1 MDIINAN
8 IKRKF
13 VKHSNSL
20 HCRELSEGEDG
31 YLHYYHSRNK
41 LSYFIQQTNKLLKRA
56 LFSFRFTIDNLTEM
70 QLGNKNY
77 KGIQVYV
84 FM

>member
-1 MDIINAN
+1 MDIINTN

-20 HCRELSEGEDG
+20 HCRELLEGEDG
-31 YLHYYHSRNK
+31 YFHHYHSRKK

-56 LFSFRFTIDNLTEM
+56 LFSFRLPIDNLTEM
-70 QLGNKNY
+70 
-77 KGIQVYV
+77 
-84 FM
+84 